1 MSWNGTVRCG
11 NCYEPGHNIT
21 GCPELKKAWEQDPT
35 SYDGRRWQI
44 FLDRKTR
51 PKKCGYCDEDGHTRA
66 GCGDLKAHKSL
77 FVEDLVLWR
86 HALVKWTKDTHLG
99 IGALVRCTDASY
111 YQDDVYMYPGED
123 NYEPALGMIL
133 YPINPALSH
142 YSGIVNT
149 NEWNNSNHSLFSF
162 ERLGAD
168 ASLPEYRKTVGVTL
182 PCIPGIVPRM
192 GKGWY
197 GKAYDRHD
205 RLNNVQWQVV
215 SPAPAAIQ
223 NDVLLSSRA
232 IKKTAKVHFAAPQEE
247 TVTSFHTF
255 GDFQRKQLHQYING
269 EIELSQMKDPEL
281 PQTDS

>member
-21 GCPELKKAWEQDPT
+21 GCPELKKAWAQDPT

-168 ASLPEYRKTVGVTL
+168 ASLPEYRKT
-182 PCIPGIVPRM
+182 
-192 GKGWY
+192 
-197 GKAYDRHD
+197 A
-205 RLNNVQWQVV
+205 
-215 SPAPAAIQ
+215 
-223 NDVLLSSRA
+223 SSRVWERVGTERLMIGMIDLTTCSGRWFHPLQPRSKMMYYFPRA
-232 IKKTAKVHFAAPQEE
+232 QSKRPRRSTLLLHKRKPSPVSTRLA
-247 TVTSFHTF
+247 TSKGSSFTN
-255 GDFQRKQLHQYING
+255 I
-269 EIELSQMKDPEL
+269 
-281 PQTDS
+281 